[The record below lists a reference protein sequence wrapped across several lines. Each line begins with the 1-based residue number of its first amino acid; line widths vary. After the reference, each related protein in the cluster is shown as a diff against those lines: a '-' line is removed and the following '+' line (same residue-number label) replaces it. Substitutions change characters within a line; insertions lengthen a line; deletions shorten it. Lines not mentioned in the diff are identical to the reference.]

1 MLIINVKRG
10 DIEKSLKELKNKVIK
25 TKQNT
30 ELLFRKQY
38 NKKSIIKREI
48 INKVRHREK
57 FSEL

>member
-38 NKKSIIKREI
+38 NKKRCRSK
-48 INKVRHREK
+48 EK
-57 FSEL
+57 SFGT

>member
-48 INKVRHREK
+48 INKARHREK

>member
-25 TKQNT
+25 TKQKT

-48 INKVRHREK
+48 INKARHREK

>member
-1 MLIINVKRG
+1 MLIINVKRC
-10 DIEKSLKELKNKVIK
+10 DIEKSLKELKNKVTK

-48 INKVRHREK
+48 INKARHREK

>member
-10 DIEKSLKELKNKVIK
+10 DIEKSLKKLKNKVIK

-38 NKKSIIKREI
+38 NKKSTIKREI
-48 INKVRHREK
+48 INKARHREK

>member
-10 DIEKSLKELKNKVIK
+10 DIEKSLKELKNKVTK

-48 INKVRHREK
+48 INKARHREK